1 MEPLNELPHM
11 RKLYTRSVLSEETA
25 GLDPLKLF
33 SLWFS
38 EAKEEGEAEPNAMS
52 LATVDKTG
60 QPSVRIVL
68 LKGLIRDEFQFF
80 TNYDSDK
87 GRDIA
92 ENHLVALNF
101 FWPKLERQIRI
112 EGKANRISNEESE
125 SYFAV
130 RPRESQIGAHTS
142 NQSSVVPSREFLEEK
157 FAKLT
162 KEWEGKEIPKPKNW
176 GGYSVSPTKIEFWQ
190 GRVGRL
196 HDRISFERLE
206 SGWKRSRLS
215 P

>member
-25 GLDPLKLF
+25 GSDPLKLF

-52 LATVDKTG
+52 LATVNKTG

-87 GRDIA
+87 GKDIA
-92 ENHLVALNF
+92 ENHHVALNF

-112 EGKANRISNEESE
+112 EGRATRVSKEESDT
-125 SYFAV
+125 YFAV
-130 RPRESQIGAHTS
+130 RPRESQIGALTS
-142 NQSSVVPSREFLEEK
+142 NQSSVVPSREYLEEK
-157 FAKLT
+157 FASLT
-162 KEWEGKEIPKPKNW
+162 KEWEGKEIPKPENW
-176 GGYSVSPTKIEFWQ
+176 GGYSVFPTKIEFWQ

-196 HDRISFERLE
+196 HDRISFERIE
-206 SGWKRSRLS
+206 SSWKRSRLS

>member
-1 MEPLNELPHM
+1 M

-38 EAKEEGEAEPNAMS
+38 EAKEEEEAEPNAMS

>member
-1 MEPLNELPHM
+1 METMNDLAHM
-11 RKLYTRSVLSEETA
+11 RQSYKRSVLSETTA
-25 GLDPLKLF
+25 GTDPLALF

-38 EAKEEGEAEPNAMS
+38 EAKEEGEPEPNAMS
-52 LATVDKTG
+52 LATVNKEG

-68 LKGLIRDEFQFF
+68 LKGLIRNEFQFF
-80 TNYDSDK
+80 TNYHSDK
-87 GRDIA
+87 GNDIA
-92 ENHLVALNF
+92 ENNHVALNF
-101 FWPKLERQIRI
+101 FWPKMERQIRI
-112 EGKANRISNEESE
+112 EGIAVKIPREESE
-125 SYFAV
+125 RYFAI

-157 FAKLT
+157 FATLS
-162 KEWEGKEIPKPKNW
+162 KEWEGKEIPMPEFW

-196 HDRISFERLE
+196 HDRILFEKQKDEWQRT
-206 SGWKRSRLS
+206 RLS

>member
-1 MEPLNELPHM
+1 MEPMNDLAHM
-11 RKLYTRSVLSEETA
+11 RQTYKRSVLSENTA
-25 GLDPLKLF
+25 GTDPLALF

-38 EAKEEGEAEPNAMS
+38 EAKEEGELEPNAMS
-52 LATVDKTG
+52 LATVDKDG

-68 LKGLIRDEFQFF
+68 LKGLIHNEFQFF
-80 TNYDSDK
+80 TNYHSYK
-87 GRDIA
+87 GKNIS
-92 ENHLVALNF
+92 ENNRVALNF
-101 FWPKLERQIRI
+101 FWPKLERQVRI
-112 EGKANRISNEESE
+112 EGIATKISKEESQG
-125 SYFAV
+125 YFQI

-157 FAKLT
+157 FASLS
-162 KEWEGKEIPKPKNW
+162 KEWEGKEIPMPEFW

-196 HDRISFERLE
+196 HDRILFAKEKENWVRT
-206 SGWKRSRLS
+206 RLS

>member
-1 MEPLNELPHM
+1 METTNDLAHM
-11 RKLYTRSVLSEETA
+11 RQTYKRSVLSESTA
-25 GLDPLKLF
+25 GTDPLALF

-38 EAKEEGEAEPNAMS
+38 EAKEEGELEPNAMS
-52 LATVDKTG
+52 LATVDKNG

-68 LKGLIRDEFQFF
+68 LKGLIRNEFQFF
-80 TNYDSDK
+80 TNYLSDK
-87 GRDIA
+87 AKDIT
-92 ENHLVALNF
+92 ENKNVALNF

-112 EGKANRISNEESE
+112 EGSANQITKEESE
-125 SYFAV
+125 KYFAI

-142 NQSSVVPSREFLEEK
+142 NQSSVVPSREYLEEK
-157 FAKLT
+157 FTTLT
-162 KEWEGKEIPKPKNW
+162 KEWEGKEIPMPEFW

-196 HDRISFERLE
+196 HDRILFEKQNSE
-206 SGWKRSRLS
+206 WVRSRLS

>member
-1 MEPLNELPHM
+1 MNELPHM

-38 EAKEEGEAEPNAMS
+38 EAKEEEEAEPNAMS

>member
-1 MEPLNELPHM
+1 MEPLNDLAHM
-11 RKLYTRSVLSEETA
+11 RQSYKRSVLSETTA
-25 GLDPLKLF
+25 GTDPLALF

-38 EAKEEGEAEPNAMS
+38 EAKEEGEPEPNAMC
-52 LATVDKTG
+52 LATVNKEG

-68 LKGLIRDEFQFF
+68 LKGLIRNEFQFF
-80 TNYDSDK
+80 TNYHSDK
-87 GRDIA
+87 GKDIT
-92 ENHLVALNF
+92 ENNQVALNF
-101 FWPKLERQIRI
+101 FWPKLERQVRI
-112 EGKANRISNEESE
+112 EGIATKISKEESQ
-125 SYFAV
+125 SYFAI

-157 FAKLT
+157 FASVSK
-162 KEWEGKEIPKPKNW
+162 KWEGKEIPMPEFW

-196 HDRISFERLE
+196 HDRILFE
-206 SGWKRSRLS
+206 KRNDEWQRTRLS